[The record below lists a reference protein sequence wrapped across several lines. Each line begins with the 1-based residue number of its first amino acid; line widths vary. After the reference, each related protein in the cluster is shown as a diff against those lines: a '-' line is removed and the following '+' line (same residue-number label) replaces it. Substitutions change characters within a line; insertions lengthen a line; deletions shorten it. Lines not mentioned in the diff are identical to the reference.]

1 MVMVVSMEDTKKQ
14 DKLQAV
20 WFAAGVAAL
29 MACLERAILVSFV
42 EQWRVIAFIALNL
55 LLLAILFTSRT
66 TPTTPIVETSQESI
80 SSNTT
85 ESKFEEREVKECK
98 KHLVPCVEE
107 VSEEAITKDVKEEYT
122 TDKRENR
129 EEELHDSMDE
139 PQQISMEELNER
151 AEAFITMFR
160 QHLISDAKAY
170 SYSKSCRIRTPIS
183 LKGGDKIFSKHRPI
197 Y

>member
-85 ESKFEEREVKECK
+85 ESKIEEREVKECK

-122 TDKRENR
+122 IDKRENR
-129 EEELHDSMDE
+129 EEELHDSIDE